1 MSVGGA
7 TGGAT
12 GGAPDGAPDSGIS
25 SSDDKAKVPDPERRA
40 EALARVRSL
49 LIDLGT
55 TEEEIDAAVA
65 DDVVDLLVVDR
76 MLVPAER
83 RLTMAQVLARTGIEV
98 EQARRIWR
106 ALGFLDVDE
115 DELAF
120 TEMDVEALQLFES
133 MTSMGLADFDSSL
146 QMVRVIGFSM
156 ARIAEATTARGTTP
170 TIESSGDSVIDA
182 DVYSRVLNVS
192 LPAMA
197 RLLEFIWRRH
207 LQAATRREMLIRA
220 RGAVEGISPVMAV
233 GFADMV
239 GFTMLSQHLADNEL
253 AAVVA
258 RFEELAHDTVT
269 SLGGRV
275 VKMIGDEVMF
285 VVPTS
290 ADAARIGLSLAEAY
304 SDDELL
310 SDVRV
315 ALSVGPVLLQDG
327 DYYGPVVNLAS
338 RLVGIANPGT
348 VLMSDEFH
356 AAIVLETEGEFVGR
370 ALRPRSLKGIGWV
383 QVWKLSRVGSEPGAE
398 GRRNVRWE
406 RFGEVVREIDELR
419 NRGEKLIVERLRRS
433 PADSPGGEAAAPGG
447 DANLSAGADHGD
459 PVTP

>member
-1 MSVGGA
+1 MSAGGA
-7 TGGAT
+7 TGG
-12 GGAPDGAPDSGIS
+12 GPDGPPDSGNS
-25 SSDDKAKVPDPERRA
+25 SSEDKAKVPDPERRA

-55 TEEEIDAAVA
+55 TEEEIDAAVT

-182 DVYSRVLNVS
+182 DVYSRVLSVS

-258 RFEELAHDTVT
+258 RFEELAHDIVT

-433 PADSPGGEAAAPGG
+433 SADSPGGEAGAPGEG
-447 DANLSAGADHGD
+447 ANLSAGTDHGD

>member
-1 MSVGGA
+1 MSGGGA
-7 TGGAT
+7 TGGGT
-12 GGAPDGAPDSGIS
+12 DGPPDSANS
-25 SSDDKAKVPDPERRA
+25 SSDDEAMVPDPERRA

-83 RLTMAQVLARTGIEV
+83 RLTLAQVLARTGIGM

-106 ALGFLDVDE
+106 ALGFLDVAE

-120 TEMDVEALQLFES
+120 TEMDVEALQQFEAL
-133 MTSMGLADFDSSL
+133 TSMGQADFDSSL

-170 TIESSGDSVIDA
+170 AIESSGDSVVDA
-182 DVYSRVLNVS
+182 DVYSRVLSVS
-192 LPAMA
+192 LPTMA

-220 RGAVEGISPVMAV
+220 RGAAKGTSPVMAV

-258 RFEELAHDTVT
+258 RFEELAHNTVT

-285 VVPTS
+285 VVPTA

-419 NRGEKLIVERLRRS
+419 NRGEKLIVERHRRS
-433 PADSPGGEAAAPGG
+433 AADSPAGEPDPPGG
-447 DANLSAGADHGD
+447 DANLSAEVDNGD

>member
-1 MSVGGA
+1 
-7 TGGAT
+7 
-12 GGAPDGAPDSGIS
+12 
-25 SSDDKAKVPDPERRA
+25 
-40 EALARVRSL
+40 
-49 LIDLGT
+49 
-55 TEEEIDAAVA
+55 
-65 DDVVDLLVVDR
+65 
-76 MLVPAER
+76 
-83 RLTMAQVLARTGIEV
+83 
-98 EQARRIWR
+98 
-106 ALGFLDVDE
+106 
-115 DELAF
+115 
-120 TEMDVEALQLFES
+120 
-133 MTSMGLADFDSSL
+133 
-146 QMVRVIGFSM
+146 
-156 ARIAEATTARGTTP
+156 
-170 TIESSGDSVIDA
+170 
-182 DVYSRVLNVS
+182 
-192 LPAMA
+192 
-197 RLLEFIWRRH
+197 
-207 LQAATRREMLIRA
+207 
-220 RGAVEGISPVMAV
+220 
-233 GFADMV
+233 
-239 GFTMLSQHLADNEL
+239 
-253 AAVVA
+253 
-258 RFEELAHDTVT
+258 
-269 SLGGRV
+269 
-275 VKMIGDEVMF
+275 MF
-285 VVPTS
+285 VVPTA

-356 AAIVLETEGEFVGR
+356 TAIMLETEGEFVGR

-433 PADSPGGEAAAPGG
+433 AADSSAGDPDLPGG

>member
-1 MSVGGA
+1 MSGGGA
-7 TGGAT
+7 TGGGT
-12 GGAPDGAPDSGIS
+12 DGPPDSANS
-25 SSDDKAKVPDPERRA
+25 SSDDEAMVPDPERRA

-83 RLTMAQVLARTGIEV
+83 RLTLAQVLARTGIGM

-120 TEMDVEALQLFES
+120 TEMDVEALQLFEALI
-133 MTSMGLADFDSSL
+133 SMGQADFDSSL

-170 TIESSGDSVIDA
+170 AIESSGDSVVDA
-182 DVYSRVLNVS
+182 DVYSRVLSVS
-192 LPAMA
+192 LPTMA

-220 RGAVEGISPVMAV
+220 RGAAKGTSPVMAV

-239 GFTMLSQHLADNEL
+239 GFTMLSQHLADDEL

-258 RFEELAHDTVT
+258 RFEELAHNTVT

-285 VVPTS
+285 VVPTA

-419 NRGEKLIVERLRRS
+419 NRGEKLIVERHRRS
-433 PADSPGGEAAAPGG
+433 AADSPAGEPEPPGG
-447 DANLSAGADHGD
+447 DANLSAEMDSGD